1 MKEIM
6 LCKLFRTRQLSGVV
20 LLKFIGIEIK
30 RNVQGVNCKF
40 NTKSWRGRGALLR
53 RQREYKEAI
62 RVAQAKASVAIMAV

>member
-20 LLKFIGIEIK
+20 LLNFVGIEIK
-30 RNVQGVNCKF
+30 RYVQGVHS
-40 NTKSWRGRGALLR
+40 TPRVGAGRGALLR